1 MQMCLTCSRLVVLM
15 GRPLIGIQALSIIM
29 AAAAAGMLCLMFIIN
44 NLINLLGWMA
54 DWCDGA
60 SRSDFAFQDAL
71 LFALPIGF
79 FQALALVVLLFAF
92 GQADVHFDK
101 AAVVMQIE
109 RHDGV
114 ARALGFAD

>member
-1 MQMCLTCSRLVVLM
+1 MNKDC
-15 GRPLIGIQALSIIM
+15 ALYSLFLNSLFLSVIKS
-29 AAAAAGMLCLMFIIN
+29 ARTFH
-44 NLINLLGWMA
+44 
-54 DWCDGA
+54 
-60 SRSDFAFQDAL
+60 QTL